1 MLIKKEN
8 TEMIN
13 LEDNIN
19 QEIITKLETKTDNKV
34 KPNKVNSNQK
44 EDTIITEA
52 IIKTTKIN
60 KNVKDQIIDQNNK
73 ILTINKNMILI
84 HHFNKDKLKLEISKE
99 IKKRNFKM
107 MDLLLL
113 EEVNHKISK
122 KNGMIKKHIIIMQT
136 EIIQDLNK
144 KKLLKI
150 DLYIH

>member
-19 QEIITKLETKTDNKV
+19 QEIITELETKTDNKV

-44 EDTIITEA
+44 DDTIITEA

-136 EIIQDLNK
+136 EIIKDLNK